1 MTLAR
6 PVVVCVLAGL
16 LLSVGGTSFAQAPLA
31 SHGQAGTP
39 SAGVATAGGITWTLP
54 ESWTPGQGSAMRVA
68 TYEVPG
74 AQGAEAG
81 QCAVF
86 HFGRGQGGGVDANV
100 QRWAGQFK
108 EKPTPKRERLA
119 VAGVPV
125 TRVDVAGTY
134 LNPGGGMMQ
143 SQGEKPGY
151 RLLGAI
157 VEAPEGNVFFK
168 LTGPAATVAAAEA
181 AFDGLLGSITTK

>member
-1 MTLAR
+1 MTPLRLA
-6 PVVVCVLAGL
+6 VSAVSGL
-16 LLSVGGTSFAQAPLA
+16 LLVGGASSLAQAPLP
-31 SHGQAGTP
+31 SHGHAATP
-39 SAGVATAGGITWTLP
+39 SAGGATAGGITWTVP
-54 ESWTPGQGSAMRVA
+54 GAWTEGQGSAMRVA

-74 AQGAEAG
+74 AKGAEPG

-86 HFGRGQGGGVDANV
+86 YFGPGQGGGVDANV

-108 EKPTPKRERLA
+108 EKPTPKQARRT

-168 LTGPAATVAAAEA
+168 LTGPAATVGAAEA
-181 AFDGLLGSITTK
+181 AFEGLVGSIARK

>member
-1 MTLAR
+1 MTPLRLA
-6 PVVVCVLAGL
+6 VSAVSGL
-16 LLSVGGTSFAQAPLA
+16 LLVGGAPSLAQAPLP
-31 SHGQAGTP
+31 SHGHAATP
-39 SAGVATAGGITWTLP
+39 SAEGATAGGITWTVP
-54 ESWTPGQGSAMRVA
+54 GAWTEGQGSAMRVA

-74 AQGAEAG
+74 AKGAEPG

-86 HFGRGQGGGVDANV
+86 YFGPGQGGGVDANV

-108 EKPTPKRERLA
+108 EKPTPKQARRT

-168 LTGPAATVAAAEA
+168 LTGPVASVGAAEA
-181 AFDGLLGSITTK
+181 AFDGLVGSIARK

>member
-1 MTLAR
+1 MT
-6 PVVVCVLAGL
+6 PVRLVVPAACAL
-16 LLSVGGTSFAQAPLA
+16 LLAAGAPSFAQAPLP
-31 SHGQAGTP
+31 SHGHAGTP
-39 SAGVATAGGITWTLP
+39 PAGAATAGGIAWTVP
-54 ESWTPGQGSAMRVA
+54 GSWTEGQGSAMRVA
-68 TYEVPG
+68 TYDVPG
-74 AQGAEAG
+74 AKGAESG

-86 HFGRGQGGGVDANV
+86 YFGRGQGGGVDANV

-108 EKPTPKRERLA
+108 EKPTAKHERRT

-125 TRVDVAGTY
+125 TRVEVEGTY

-168 LTGPAATVAAAEA
+168 LTGPAATVGAAEA
-181 AFDGLLGSITTK
+181 AFDGLVGSIVRK

>member
-1 MTLAR
+1 MTPVRLA
-6 PVVVCVLAGL
+6 VSAVAGL
-16 LLSVGGTSFAQAPLA
+16 LLAGGAPCLAQAPLP
-31 SHGQAGTP
+31 SHGHTATL
-39 SAGVATAGGITWTLP
+39 SAGAATAGGITWTVP
-54 ESWTPGQGSAMRVA
+54 EAWTAGQGSAMRVA
-68 TYEVPG
+68 TYDVPG
-74 AQGAEAG
+74 AKGAEPG

-86 HFGRGQGGGVDANV
+86 YFGRGQGGGVDANV

-108 EKPTPKRERLA
+108 EKPTPKHERRT

-125 TRVDVAGTY
+125 TRVDIEGTY

-168 LTGPAATVAAAEA
+168 LTGPAATVGAAEA
-181 AFDGLLGSITTK
+181 AFDGLVGSIARKR